1 MAKEVP
7 GTAEEQPADDLKSL
21 LSDAFEQSEKATP
34 EVTEK
39 PAKTTTDGGGQR
51 KRAPDGKF
59 AKADGDEADGEAVES
74 DGETGDRPDG
84 KPVAEKPEG
93 EETPAVEGV
102 PQVPNHWTADHKEA
116 FKTLPPAAQK
126 ILIDINKRQDAAYTQ
141 KTTALAD
148 FRKEYGAVDEMF
160 TPYKEQ
166 IRAAGFTPATLIR
179 NWHNV
184 ETALMEGKGV
194 EVLTRV
200 VDSYKIDKGQLA
212 KALGLTGAPAVA
224 DGATPANGATP
235 AASAVTSSPEIAD
248 LKTELAGLRGKI
260 TAREQKER
268 EDQIAAAQADLDRV
282 TNDIETFKGA
292 TNDKGELLNPH
303 YPEVEA
309 TMIRLA
315 KSYRANGQEPPA
327 LKDLYEEAVWATPS
341 TRDKALAARQQS
353 EERRKADEARA
364 KAAKAKNAGSSVTG
378 APASGQS
385 PRNRT
390 VERSLREELEAAAD
404 DAA

>member
-21 LSDAFEQSEKATP
+21 LSDAFEESEKATP
-34 EVTEK
+34 EATER
-39 PAKTTTDGGGQR
+39 PAKGATEGGGER

-59 AKADGDEADGEAVES
+59 AKTDGGEAEGEEAAAEGAEVEVK
-74 DGETGDRPDG
+74 TG
-84 KPVAEKPEG
+84 VEKPEG
-93 EETPAVEGV
+93 EVEEKPAAGALE
-102 PQVPNHWTADHKEA
+102 
-116 FKTLPPAAQK
+116 PPANWSEKDKATFRAIQDPVAKQFTLDRHKAMEADYTRKTQAIAQF
-126 ILIDINKRQDAAYTQ
+126 R
-141 KTTALAD
+141 AD
-148 FRKEYGAVDEMF
+148 YGPVEEMLS
-160 TPYKEQ
+160 PYREQ
-166 IRAAGFTPATLIR
+166 IKQAGFTPASLIR

-212 KALGLTGAPAVA
+212 KALGLTGAPA
-224 DGATPANGATP
+224 DGAAPANGAQP
-235 AASAVTSSPEIAD
+235 AAVTDPTV
-248 LKTELAGLRGKI
+248 LRLQKELEGLTGKI
-260 TAREQKER
+260 TAREQAER
-268 EDQIAAAQADLDRV
+268 EAQITAAQANLDRV
-282 TNDIETFKGA
+282 TNDIEAFKGA

-385 PRNRT
+385 PRKQSAVDRP
-390 VERSLREELEAAAD
+390 LREELEVAYED
-404 DAA
+404 HSS

>member
-21 LSDAFEQSEKATP
+21 LSDAFEESEKATP
-34 EVTEK
+34 EVTER
-39 PAKTTTDGGGQR
+39 PAKTATESGGER

-59 AKADGDEADGEAVES
+59 AKTDGGEA
-74 DGETGDRPDG
+74 
-84 KPVAEKPEG
+84 EG
-93 EETPAVEGV
+93 EEAAAEGAEAEVKTGAEKTEGEVEEKPATGALE
-102 PQVPNHWTADHKEA
+102 
-116 FKTLPPAAQK
+116 PPANWSEKDKATFRAIQDPVAKQFTLDRHKAMEADYTRKTQAIAQFRA
-126 ILIDINKRQDAAYTQ
+126 DYGPVEEM
-141 KTTALAD
+141 LA
-148 FRKEYGAVDEMF
+148 
-160 TPYKEQ
+160 PYRDQ
-166 IRAAGFTPATLIR
+166 IKAAGFTPASLVR

-184 ETALMEGKGV
+184 EVALMEGNGV
-194 EVLTRV
+194 DVVARV
-200 VDSYKIDKGQLA
+200 VDSYKIDKAKLA
-212 KALGLTGAPAVA
+212 AKLGLTGAPA
-224 DGATPANGATP
+224 DGAVPANGAQP
-235 AASAVTSSPEIAD
+235 ANAAAVTSSPEIVE

-260 TAREQKER
+260 TAREQAER
-268 EDQIAAAQADLDRV
+268 EAQINAAQENLARV

-341 TRDKALAARQQS
+341 TRDKALTARQQS